1 MQKRLEEN
9 RFLTEERDI
18 PSTFPFKSD
27 LLPGLQ
33 IPSAYENQQKMLNLP
48 LPKFVAFINMI
59 MFQ

>member
-27 LLPGLQ
+27 LPGLQ
-33 IPSAYENQQKMLNLP
+33 IPSA
-48 LPKFVAFINMI
+48 
-59 MFQ
+59 